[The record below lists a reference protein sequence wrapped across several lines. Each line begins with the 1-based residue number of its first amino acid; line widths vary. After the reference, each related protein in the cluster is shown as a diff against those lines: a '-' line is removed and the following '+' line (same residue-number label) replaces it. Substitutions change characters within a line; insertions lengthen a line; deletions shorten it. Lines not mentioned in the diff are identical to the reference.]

1 MTRENEAITATSGG
15 RRLLRA
21 AWWTYAVAGLALNW
35 VILAPI
41 VREVWQLQ
49 P

>member
-1 MTRENEAITATSGG
+1 MTRENQVEIG
-15 RRLLRA
+15 RGQRILGA
-21 AWWTYAVAGLALNW
+21 AWWAHTVVGLVLNW
-35 VILAPI
+35 IILAPI